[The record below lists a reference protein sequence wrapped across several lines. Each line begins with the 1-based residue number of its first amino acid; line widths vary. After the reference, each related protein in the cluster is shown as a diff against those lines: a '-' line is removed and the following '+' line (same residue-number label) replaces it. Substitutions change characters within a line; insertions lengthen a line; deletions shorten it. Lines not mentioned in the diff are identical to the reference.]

1 MELESKIQSKLI
13 KKLEAD
19 GYYVIKLSVT
29 NKPGIP
35 DIIALPPHSL
45 AEFYEVKQAG
55 KKPRKLQEYRMNEIK
70 KGNYGLTFI
79 HDGTTKEF

>member
-1 MELESKIQSKLI
+1 MLESKVQAKLI

-35 DIIALPPHSL
+35 DLLALPPGCM
-45 AEFYEVKQAG
+45 AEFYEVKQLG
-55 KKPRKLQEYRMNEIK
+55 KKPRPLQVFRMNEIK
-70 KGNYGLTFI
+70 KGNYGKTYT

>member
-1 MELESKIQSKLI
+1 MIESKLQAKLI

-35 DIIALPPHSL
+35 DIIALPKGCN
-45 AEFYEVKQAG
+45 AEFYEVKQEG
-55 KKPRKLQEYRMNEIK
+55 KKPRPLQEYRMREIRQGDFGK
-70 KGNYGLTFI
+70 TFI
-79 HDGTTKEF
+79 HDGKTLEL